1 MLFLFSRAGLEAG
14 FPMSGGKRL
23 KSRVLQQYPLP
34 FMRRLLLALLPAAIA
49 ACATPA
55 TGVQRLNDGV
65 FRAANEQE
73 AQAYCRIDGNPI
85 RFLTQADAPTTPGSG
100 VLFRCD

>member
-1 MLFLFSRAGLEAG
+1 
-14 FPMSGGKRL
+14 
-23 KSRVLQQYPLP
+23 
-34 FMRRLLLALLPAAIA
+34 MRRLLPAFLLLLIVS
-49 ACATPA
+49 CATPQ

-65 FRAANEQE
+65 FRAASQQE
-73 AQAYCRIDGNPI
+73 AEAYCRIDGNPI